1 MKSSAKTIAGIF
13 GLVLL
18 GGLLSAGVFV
28 LFGSQLAVYAAAAIA
43 PMLVVVGGLW
53 VRRRIA
59 STGTDQTQYTRRRA
73 REVGEAFS
81 DVWEKRERIR
91 REYPD
96 AFGDGLGLGVDAI
109 IADLDTA
116 GIDFDRENGAFTLG
130 DVDTLE
136 DINSLATRIE
146 ALDGDLDEA
155 FGESVRQR
163 IQAINSELERIDDL
177 VPASRGPTPADVPE
191 ADWKAA
197 GTQLDDARE
206 IATEQVDSAAE
217 TIQNTVGSTGDVDR
231 GTVEE
236 QLAQARAA
244 AADDRFGDA
253 VTALLDTR
261 DVVRREGESAF
272 STVRAALRSL
282 LDTIEASDVDEYLT
296 DTEPDVR
303 DIQQSVADLND
314 AMELSAL
321 TEHRDATRDVALA
334 IVQELVDDLDTV
346 VRKLDEADIPDGY
359 YAVPDAHDRRFTTEL
374 RETSDLQNFEDIW
387 VEAVDEL
394 TAALD
399 ELQPKADVVSGY
411 DHVREVIDTE
421 LQATGYVDADDLPVR
436 QHEEQFLGL
445 YYRENPGTVSFDIDE
460 PALSID
466 GEAETYTVDVTAIFE
481 RGGPDRDISVTL
493 ESDRHTATDTVTTP
507 LAGTTTFTDV
517 PFGEYTVEAIPSD
530 DDFGPAETTVEVD
543 SDSELSLDLPEV
555 TLQDRV
561 CDGVLEESEQYLDEL
576 EETFDER
583 FDETGY
589 LSTAMSYR
597 VDESYIPCLLVLWA
611 DRAGHGTTQLDD
623 GTVLVYDAETLV
635 SELENVVAYNLEDGE
650 SIAFDELRE
659 RFLSAPVPDAALAEI
674 ATEELDDATVADDHL
689 TKS

>member
-1 MKSSAKTIAGIF
+1 MAGIF

-73 REVGEAFS
+73 REVGESFT

-96 AFGDGLGLGVDAI
+96 VFGDGLGLGLGAV
-109 IADLDTA
+109 IADLGTA
-116 GIDFDRENGAFTLG
+116 GIDFDRENGAFTLD

-146 ALDGDLDEA
+146 AFDEDLDKA
-155 FGESVRQR
+155 FGERVRQR
-163 IQAINSELERIDDL
+163 IQAINRELERIDDL
-177 VPASRGPTPADVPE
+177 VPASRGPTPADVPDD
-191 ADWKAA
+191 DWTAA
-197 GTQLDDARE
+197 GAQLDDARE
-206 IATEQVDSAAE
+206 VATEQVDSAAE
-217 TIQNTVGSTGDVDR
+217 TIQNTVGSTDDVDR
-231 GTVEE
+231 ETVEE
-236 QLAQARAA
+236 QLAEARAA
-244 AADDRFGDA
+244 AAADQFGDA

-261 DVVRREGESAF
+261 DIVRREGESAF

-282 LDTIEASDVDEYLT
+282 LDTIEASDADEYLT
-296 DTEPDVR
+296 DTDTDVG
-303 DIQQSVADLND
+303 DIQRAVADLDD

-321 TEHRDATRDVALA
+321 TEHREATRDVALA
-334 IVQELVDDLDTV
+334 IVEELADDLDAV
-346 VRKLDEADIPDGY
+346 VAKLDRADIPDGY
-359 YAVPDAHDRRFTTEL
+359 YTVPNAHDRRFTTDL
-374 RETSDLQNFEDIW
+374 RETSDLQNFEELW
-387 VEAVDEL
+387 VEALNEL

-399 ELQPKADVVSGY
+399 ALQPKADVVSGY
-411 DHVREVIDTE
+411 DHVRDVIDTE
-421 LQATGYVDADDLPVR
+421 LQATGYVGADDLPVR

-445 YYRENPGTVSFDIDE
+445 YYRENPETVSFDIDE
-460 PALSID
+460 PSLSID
-466 GEAETYTVDVTAIFE
+466 GKAETYTVDVTAKFE
-481 RGGPDRDISVTL
+481 RGGPDRDINITL

-507 LAGTTTFTDV
+507 LVGTTTFTDV
-517 PFGEYTVEAIPSD
+517 PFGEYTIKAIPSG
-530 DDFGPAETTVEVD
+530 DDFGPAETTAEVD
-543 SDSELSLDLPEV
+543 TDSEVSLDLPEV

-561 CDGVLEESEQYLDEL
+561 CDGVQEESKQYLDDL
-576 EETFDER
+576 EETFDDR
-583 FDETGY
+583 FDEEGY
-589 LSTAMSYR
+589 LSTGMSYR
-597 VDESYIPCLLVLWA
+597 VEESYIPCLLVLWA
-611 DRAGHGTTQLDD
+611 DRADHGTTQLDD

-635 SELENVVAYNLEDGE
+635 GELENVVAYNLEDGE

-659 RFLSAPVPDAALAEI
+659 RFLSAPVPDAALADI
-674 ATEELDDATVADDHL
+674 ATAELDDATVADDHL